1 MFKNILMQLRIDNK
15 MTQTELANK
24 IGVVKGT
31 IANYESGLRKPDND
45 KLIALAEVFEVSVD
59 YLLGL
64 DVAKHNIITPNFDEV
79 IDKTMKDTNLNIAG
93 SYGTGK
99 SSLLKKVAYT
109 PSPKEQKLKDLIDE
123 AKLPDEKLDI
133 LIDMIKSWK

>member
-1 MFKNILMQLRIDNK
+1 MFKDILMQLRIESK

-45 KLIALAEVFEVSVD
+45 KLIALAEVFGVSVD

-64 DVAKHNIITPNFDEV
+64 DVPKHNIAI
-79 IDKTMKDTNLNIAG
+79 KDTNIKITG
-93 SYGTGK
+93 SCGIGK
-99 SSLLKKVAYT
+99 SSLLKKKVTYT
-109 PSPKEQKLKDLIDE
+109 LNPKEQELKDLIDE

-133 LIDMIKSWK
+133 LIDMIKFKK